1 MLIALLA
8 AQAPRGE
15 VARRPRKVVDVDL
28 DMVRLNI
35 GLVIVDRLQRY
46 GDAGQAFAAICYFP
60 PNLLGASEI
69 QDASANQPALMRW
82 KEG

>member
-8 AQAPRGE
+8 AQALRGE

-35 GLVIVDRLQRY
+35 GFVIVDRLQRY
-46 GDAGQAFAAICYFP
+46 GDAGQAFAEICYFP
-60 PNLLGASEI
+60 PIYWAVQKPRMPASI
-69 QDASANQPALMRW
+69 SPH
-82 KEG
+82 G